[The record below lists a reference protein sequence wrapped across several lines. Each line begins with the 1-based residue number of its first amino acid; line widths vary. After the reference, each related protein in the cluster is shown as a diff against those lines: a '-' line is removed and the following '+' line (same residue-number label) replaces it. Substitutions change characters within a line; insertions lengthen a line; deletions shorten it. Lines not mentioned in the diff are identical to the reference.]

1 MDEPQMLSSSLD
13 KPGRPHLILLVED
26 NLNDEMLAL
35 RAFKK
40 VDISLSIQVAR
51 DGLEALDYL
60 KDPESPVPDLVLL
73 DLKLPKVNGLEVLKG
88 LRAIERARRIPV
100 VVFTSS
106 NEQADVVGCFDAG
119 ANGFVRKSV
128 DFQEY
133 MEKISKLTDYWLNV
147 NEPCIVA
154 VARCH

>member
-1 MDEPQMLSSSLD
+1 MDVPRNHLASSN
-13 KPGRPHLILLVED
+13 KPGHTYLILLVED

-35 RAFKK
+35 RAFNK
-40 VDISLSIQVAR
+40 VDMSLHIEVAR
-51 DGLEALDYL
+51 DGLEALEYL
-60 KDPESPVPDLVLL
+60 GNVASPVPDLVLL
-73 DLKLPKVNGLEVLKG
+73 DLKLPKVNGLEVLNSIRSTEKT
-88 LRAIERARRIPV
+88 RRIPV

-128 DFQEY
+128 DFEEY

-147 NEPCIVA
+147 NEPCV
-154 VARCH
+154 

>member
-1 MDEPQMLSSSLD
+1 MDEPHLYTLSLD
-13 KPGRPHLILLVED
+13 KPGKTHSILLVED

-35 RAFKK
+35 RAFKR
-40 VDISLSIQVAR
+40 VNISLSITVAR
-51 DGLEALDYL
+51 DGLEALEYL
-60 KDPESPVPDLVLL
+60 NDPTSSVPDLVLL

-88 LRAIERARRIPV
+88 LRSTERARRIPV

-106 NEQADVVGCFDAG
+106 NEQADVIGCFDAG

-128 DFQEY
+128 DFEDY

-147 NEPCIVA
+147 NEPCI
-154 VARCH
+154 